1 MRWSA
6 LLVLVSLV
14 FAPMM
19 VRAQESIG
27 QKEAERMQARKE
39 KEERKQ
45 LQKQELDDRRR
56 HLKIQDKATRKRI
69 RQHTKRADRRGSG
82 PHRDGWF
89 RRTFTR

>member
-6 LLVLVSLV
+6 MVLLLVLAG
-14 FAPMM
+14 APHLSH
-19 VRAQESIG
+19 AQEGIG

-45 LQKQELDDRRR
+45 LAKQEKDDRRR
-56 HLKIQDKATRKRI
+56 HMKIQDKATRKRI

-82 PHRDGWF
+82 RHRDGWLK
-89 RRTFTR
+89 RTFTR

>member
-6 LLVLVSLV
+6 LLLLLLLSAIPV
-14 FAPMM
+14 A
-19 VRAQESIG
+19 VRAQEGIG

-45 LQKQELDDRRR
+45 RAKQEKDDRRR

-82 PHRDGWF
+82 RHRDSWF

>member
-6 LLVLVSLV
+6 LIVLVLLAA
-14 FAPMM
+14 APAA
-19 VRAQESIG
+19 VHAQEGIG
-27 QKEAERMQARKE
+27 QKEAERMHARKE

-45 LQKQELDDRRR
+45 VQKQERDDRRR

-69 RQHTKRADRRGSG
+69 KQHTKRADRRGSG
-82 PHRDGWF
+82 AHRDGWF